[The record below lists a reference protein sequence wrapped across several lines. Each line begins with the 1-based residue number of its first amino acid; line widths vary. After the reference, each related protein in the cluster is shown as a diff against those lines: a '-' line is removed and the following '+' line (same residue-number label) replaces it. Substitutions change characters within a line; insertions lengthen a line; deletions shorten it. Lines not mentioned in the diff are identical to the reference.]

1 MIVYR
6 ESNVCRFVTVHKA
19 SIAFFV
25 LTLLSA
31 LPCGATHI
39 KEGTPAPSLHAKLLD
54 GKSFDLGEQAG
65 KVVVINFWATWCA
78 PCRAEM
84 PAIDAYYRKHRD
96 EGLAVLAVSMDDP
109 GAEEK
114 VRSVMKAFSFPAAL
128 GPQSDFKGY
137 ERIWRLPLTFV
148 VDRGGVL
155 RIVDWYG
162 DPGIDEA
169 LLESRITPLLQ
180 AR

>member
-6 ESNVCRFVTVHKA
+6 ESNVYQLVTVHKA
-19 SIAFFV
+19 SLGLFV
-25 LTLLSA
+25 LLLLSA
-31 LPCGATHI
+31 LPCAAMHI
-39 KEGTPAPSLHAKLLD
+39 KEGAQAPPLHAKLLD
-54 GKSFDLGEQAG
+54 GGSFDLGEQAG
-65 KVVVINFWATWCA
+65 KVVIINFWATWCA

-96 EGLAVLAVSMDDP
+96 DGLVVLAVSMDDP
-109 GAEEK
+109 GAEQK
-114 VRSVMKAFSFPAAL
+114 VRSVMKVFSFPAAL

-148 VDRGGVL
+148 VDRAGIL
-155 RIVDWYG
+155 RMVDWYG

-169 LLESRITPLLQ
+169 LLESRITPLLR